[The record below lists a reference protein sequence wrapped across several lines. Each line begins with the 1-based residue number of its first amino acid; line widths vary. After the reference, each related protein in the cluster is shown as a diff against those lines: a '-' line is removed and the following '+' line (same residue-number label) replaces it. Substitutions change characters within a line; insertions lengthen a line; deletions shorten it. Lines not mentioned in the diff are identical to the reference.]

1 MDWVKDAGIPLSP
14 NHEENIFVLQDLWS
28 GENLTNIDAAES
40 ILEGSLLAHQS
51 WAYKLIPFYD
61 NKSVK

>member
-1 MDWVKDAGIPLSP
+1 MDWVIDAGILLSP
-14 NHEENIFVLQDLWS
+14 NQEENIFVLQDLWS
-28 GENLTNIDAAES
+28 GENLTNIDVAES
-40 ILEGSLLAHQS
+40 ILEGSLLAHQN

>member
-1 MDWVKDAGIPLSP
+1 MDWVKDAGIPMWD
-14 NHEENIFVLQDLWS
+14 HEENIFVLQDLWS
-28 GENLTNIDAAES
+28 GENLTNINVAES
-40 ILEGSLLAHQS
+40 VLEGSLLAHQN

>member
-1 MDWVKDAGIPLSP
+1 MDWLKDAGIPLSP
-14 NHEENIFVLQDLWS
+14 NHEENIFELQDLWS
-28 GENLTNIDAAES
+28 GENLNNINVAES

-51 WAYKLIPFYD
+51 LAYKLIPFYD